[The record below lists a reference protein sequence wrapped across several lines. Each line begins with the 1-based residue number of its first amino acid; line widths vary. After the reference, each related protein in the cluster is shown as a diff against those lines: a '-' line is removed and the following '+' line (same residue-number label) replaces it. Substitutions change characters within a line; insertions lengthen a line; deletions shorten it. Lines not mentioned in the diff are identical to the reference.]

1 MDPARLKKIPVFADL
16 SDEEL
21 GHIAALAA
29 EVSVPESKELVREG
43 DYSYDVLAIEEGTAR
58 VERHGENI
66 ADLGPGDVFGEMG
79 VLERSQR
86 NATVVAT
93 SPMLLVTLTSWDIR
107 RLQKTA
113 PKAVDR
119 TCARWWRS
127 AATRPEASCAHGRR
141 RGRHQGPRQRAL
153 QGHGPGDGRRRRGQR
168 FDAAR
173 GADRAVPLRAVADQ
187 AVLRRLPPRRRA
199 STRASAPARSLSR
212 P

>member
-29 EVSVPESKELVREG
+29 EVSVPEGKELVREG

-58 VERHGENI
+58 VDRHGDHI

-79 VLERSQR
+79 VLQREQR

-93 SPMLLVTLTSWDIR
+93 SPMMLVTLTSWDIR

-113 PKAVDR
+113 AKAVAHLRDVV
-119 TCARWWRS
+119 AQRS
-127 AATRPEASCAHGRR
+127 
-141 RGRHQGPRQRAL
+141 
-153 QGHGPGDGRRRRGQR
+153 
-168 FDAAR
+168 
-173 GADRAVPLRAVADQ
+173 DQ
-187 AVLRRLPPRRRA
+187 A
-199 STRASAPARSLSR
+199 
-212 P
+212 

>member
-16 SDEEL
+16 SDEEI

-58 VERHGENI
+58 VERAGVVL
-66 ADLGPGDVFGEMG
+66 ADLGPGDVVGEMG

-107 RLQKTA
+107 RLAKTA
-113 PKAVDR
+113 PAAVEHLR
-119 TCARWWRS
+119 EVVAQ
-127 AATRPEASCAHGRR
+127 RR
-141 RGRHQGPRQRAL
+141 
-153 QGHGPGDGRRRRGQR
+153 
-168 FDAAR
+168 
-173 GADRAVPLRAVADQ
+173 DQ
-187 AVLRRLPPRRRA
+187 A
-199 STRASAPARSLSR
+199 
-212 P
+212 

>member
-1 MDPARLKKIPVFADL
+1 MDPGRLKKIPVFADL

-58 VERHGENI
+58 VERSGAVI

-93 SPMLLVTLTSWDIR
+93 SPMLLVTLTSWDVR
-107 RLQKTA
+107 RLTKTVPA
-113 PKAVDR
+113 AVD
-119 TCARWWRS
+119 
-127 AATRPEASCAHGRR
+127 H
-141 RGRHQGPRQRAL
+141 
-153 QGHGPGDGRRRRGQR
+153 
-168 FDAAR
+168 
-173 GADRAVPLRAVADQ
+173 LRAVVAQRRDQ
-187 AVLRRLPPRRRA
+187 A
-199 STRASAPARSLSR
+199 
-212 P
+212 